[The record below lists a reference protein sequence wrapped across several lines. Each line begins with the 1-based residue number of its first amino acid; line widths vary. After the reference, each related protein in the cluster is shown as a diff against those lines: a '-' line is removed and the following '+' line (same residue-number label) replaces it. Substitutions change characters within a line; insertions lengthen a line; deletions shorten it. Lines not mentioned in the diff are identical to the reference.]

1 MGKDGVTIG
10 QLHID
15 GKVFLGPMAG
25 VSDLPFRILC
35 KEQGAAL
42 VSMEMISAKAIC
54 FENAKTWDL
63 MKTVPEEAP
72 VALQLFGHEEEAIA
86 EACGKLSER
95 KIPFDILDFNM
106 GCPVPKIVKNGDGS
120 ALMQD
125 PDKIRSIVRTMV
137 AHTDKPVTVKI
148 RKGFTE
154 QEINAV
160 ECALAAEE
168 GGASAVAVHART
180 RPQMYSGKADWSIIR
195 AVKEALRIPVIG
207 NGDVTDG
214 KSAKAMMDETGCDAV
229 MVARGAKG
237 NPFIFREI
245 NAYLEDGTELER
257 PGNKEVIGTLLRHA
271 RMLAEEKG
279 ERTAMREMRS
289 HAAWYL
295 AGFPGASKIRGRLSL
310 ITTYEELFLLLQKE
324 FPYAC

>member
-1 MGKDGVTIG
+1 MSIKGIDIG
-10 QLHID
+10 GLHID

-54 FENAKTWDL
+54 FNNAKTWDL

-72 VALQLFGHEEEAIA
+72 VALQLFGHEEEAVA
-86 EACGKLSER
+86 EACDRLKE
-95 KIPFDILDFNM
+95 KEIPFDVLDFNM

-125 PDKIRSIVRTMV
+125 PAKIESIVKAMV
-137 AHTDKPVTVKI
+137 AHTDRPVTVKI

-154 QEINAV
+154 DTINAV
-160 ECALAAEE
+160 ECALAAEA

-180 RPQMYSGKADWSIIR
+180 RPQMYSGKADWTIIR
-195 AVKEALRIPVIG
+195 AVKEALHIPVIG
-207 NGDVTDG
+207 NGDVTG
-214 KSAKAMMDETGCDAV
+214 GTSAERMLDETGCDAV
-229 MVARGAKG
+229 MVARAAKG
-237 NPFIFREI
+237 NPWVFKEI
-245 NAYLEDGTELER
+245 DTYLSEGGLPER
-257 PGNKEVIGTLLRHA
+257 PSNREVIRMLLRHA
-271 RMLAEEKG
+271 KMLVEEKG
-279 ERTAMREMRS
+279 ERIAMNEMRS

-295 AGFPGASKIRGRLSL
+295 AGFPGASKLRGRISQ
-310 ITTYEELFLLLQKE
+310 ITTLEELQDLLQRE
-324 FPYAC
+324 FPYA